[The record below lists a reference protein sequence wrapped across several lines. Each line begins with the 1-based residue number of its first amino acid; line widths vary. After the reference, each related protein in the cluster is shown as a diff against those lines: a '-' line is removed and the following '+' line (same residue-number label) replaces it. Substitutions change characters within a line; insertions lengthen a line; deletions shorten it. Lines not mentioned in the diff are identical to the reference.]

1 VSKDRGNEKQD
12 DLITIGF
19 RVKPNEKAIIQDY
32 VNRMYNQFVVDRKT
46 EEQMRMLDYP
56 SSELVTKLVT
66 FSYDWPPRISSL
78 TVAFPLRCG

>member
-32 VNRMYNQFVVDRKT
+32 VNRVYNQFIVDRKT
-46 EEQMRMLDYP
+46 EEQMRMLAYP

-66 FSYDWPPRISSL
+66 FTYDSI
-78 TVAFPLRCG
+78 